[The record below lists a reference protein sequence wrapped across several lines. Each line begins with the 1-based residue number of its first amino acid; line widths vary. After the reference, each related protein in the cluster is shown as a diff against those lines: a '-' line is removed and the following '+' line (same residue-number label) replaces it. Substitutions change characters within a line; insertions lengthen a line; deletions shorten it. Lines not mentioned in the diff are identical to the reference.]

1 MGDIDQK
8 SKSIDTL
15 VKAVYVIL
23 IIDLEKT
30 ST

>member
-1 MGDIDQK
+1 MGDGDQK
-8 SKSIDTL
+8 SLSTTL

-23 IIDLEKT
+23 IIDLDKT